1 MPNRQGVCYR
11 GGSPLETIPMDGH
24 HSRDGNLVGNADSLD
39 GRRDISFRLEWKQV
53 LQHKLDVY
61 H

>member
-1 MPNRQGVCYR
+1 
-11 GGSPLETIPMDGH
+11 MDGH
-24 HSRDGNLVGNADSLD
+24 HSRDGNLVGTADSLD